1 MNDHIMLGLGFVG
14 GLIYL
19 AAYVSLTR
27 GWISGTG
34 YAFHG
39 VSVFSCILVAVSS
52 AYSQAWPSAAMNVVF
67 VMIGAVYL
75 ARKAIAD
82 ARPPPN
88 ETVTDAADLTYH
100 LPKSELEA
108 PA

>member
-19 AAYVSLTR
+19 AAYVCLTR

-34 YAFHG
+34 YAFHS

-82 ARPPPN
+82 AKQTP
-88 ETVTDAADLTYH
+88 ETVTDAADLTYQA
-100 LPKSELEA
+100 PKNEFEA
-108 PA
+108 AA